1 MVRISAALIGFAD
14 DEKFRLCL
22 EIPYSGGRLLERGA
36 ERFLQRR
43 EEILGQSAL
52 LYCVVAV

>member
-1 MVRISAALIGFAD
+1 MSAAFISFANK
-14 DEKFRLCL
+14 ENYRLCL